1 MYFTIF
7 CTAKLSKVSV
17 NVAEEKAIIIVG
29 GWSKNGNKSE
39 AILFDETCALPN
51 LPVNLCSPA
60 VLMTEGSN
68 EQEIVSGQNLKM
80 S

>member
-1 MYFTIF
+1 MSV
-7 CTAKLSKVSV
+7 SKDSV

-29 GWSKNGNKSE
+29 GYPSGNTSE
-39 AILFDETCALPN
+39 AILFDGTCPLPS
-51 LPVNLCSPA
+51 LPKTLDSPA

-68 EQEIVSGQNLKM
+68 RQEIVSGQNLKM